1 MEDKNHGILK
11 HEINLVDRKN
21 LRITGVKEVDSFDS
35 EEFLLDTE
43 YGYLNICGKNLH
55 IKVLNLDQGTV
66 IIEGIVDNI
75 NYINDVNSS
84 DRTKGFFGKLF
95 K

>member
-1 MEDKNHGILK
+1 MEDKNRRILK
-11 HEINLVDRKN
+11 HEITLIDRENLQ
-21 LRITGVKEVDSFDS
+21 ITGVKEVDSFDS

-43 YGYLNICGKNLH
+43 YGYLNISGKNLH

-66 IIEGIVDNI
+66 VIEGLIENM
-75 NYINDVNSS
+75 NYLNDGPSEK
-84 DRTKGFFGKLF
+84 TKGLFGKLF

>member
-1 MEDKNHGILK
+1 MEDKNRRILK
-11 HEINLVDRKN
+11 HEITLTDRENLQ
-21 LRITGVKEVDSFDS
+21 ITGVKEVDSFDS

-43 YGYLNICGKNLH
+43 YGYLNISGKNLH

-66 IIEGIVDNI
+66 VIEGLVNNM
-75 NYINDVNSS
+75 NYINDGSS
-84 DRTKGFFGKLF
+84 EKTKGLFGKLF